1 MEIKEAESLYF
12 QHLAVERGIER
23 TTLQDY
29 EEDLKLFFAALAKSG
44 NPRNEVSELKVSD
57 VADYMRLEAEK
68 GFSSATIQRRLSVT
82 RNFYAFLANEGY
94 LDEDVPD
101 YVGPRLSHR
110 LPGVLNEE
118 EIDRLLNAPDP
129 STAGGARDKAM
140 LEVMYASG
148 LRVSELC
155 ALRMDNVNFQ
165 GRIISLYGKG
175 NKQRSVP
182 ISEEALGYLNDYIH
196 GARGKNPG
204 HNTAYL
210 FLNRAGKPIS
220 RNYFFHQVKK
230 YAAQAGIERKVS
242 PHTLR
247 HCFATHLLEHGADL
261 RAVQEMLGHSNIATT
276 QIYTQVSSERIR
288 SAYDLYKK
296 RK

>member
-1 MEIKEAESLYF
+1 MEIKEGESLYF
-12 QHLAVERGIER
+12 QHLAVEKGVEQS
-23 TTLQDY
+23 TLSCYQ
-29 EEDLKLFFAALAKSG
+29 EDLKLFFAALAKSG
-44 NPRNEVSELKVSD
+44 NPREKVEDLKVSD

-68 GFSSATIQRRLSVT
+68 NFSSATIQRRLSVT

-110 LPGVLNEE
+110 LPGVLSEE
-118 EIDRLLNAPDP
+118 EVSRLLDAPDP
-129 STAGGARDKAM
+129 SKEGGSRDKAM

-155 ALRMDNVNFQ
+155 GLKMSNVNFQ
-165 GRIISLYGKG
+165 NGIITLYGKG

-182 ISEEALGYLNDYIH
+182 VSRLALRYLNDYIH

-204 HNTAYL
+204 HNTSYL
-210 FLNRAGKPIS
+210 FLNRSGKPVT
-220 RNYFFHQVKK
+220 RNYFFQQVKK

-261 RAVQEMLGHSNIATT
+261 RAVQEMLGHTNIATT
-276 QIYTQVSSERIR
+276 QIYTEVSSERIR